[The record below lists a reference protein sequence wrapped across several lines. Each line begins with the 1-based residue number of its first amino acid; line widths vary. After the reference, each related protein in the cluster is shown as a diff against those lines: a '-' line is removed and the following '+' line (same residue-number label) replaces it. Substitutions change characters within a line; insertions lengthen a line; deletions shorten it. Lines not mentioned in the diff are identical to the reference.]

1 MEESCLP
8 DGSGPPDADEV
19 LSGGP
24 EWITEI
30 LPHREPFLF
39 ISRVISVVPGK
50 EATAEYDV
58 PKDFDVFRGHFPGH
72 PIMPGVLI
80 LEFMAQTGAL
90 ALLSLPQ
97 YRGKI
102 AYLAGIDRARFKRPV
117 WPGTTLRARVKIGA
131 MRRGIGRGSASAFVG
146 EDEIASATMVFAVVL
161 EEAGV

>member
-8 DGSGPPDADEV
+8 DGSGPQNANEV
-19 LSGGP
+19 LSGGL
-24 EWITEI
+24 EFITGI

-39 ISRVISVVPGK
+39 ISRAISVVPGK

-58 PKDFDVFRGHFPGH
+58 PKDFDIFRGHFPGH

-90 ALLSLPQ
+90 ALLSVPQ
-97 YRGKI
+97 YKGKI
-102 AYLAGIDRARFKRPV
+102 AYLAGIDRARFRRPA

-131 MRRGIGRGSASAFVG
+131 VRRGIGRGSATVFVG
-146 EDEIASATMVFAVVL
+146 DEEIASATMVFAVVV
-161 EEAGV
+161 EDTGV

>member
-8 DGSGPPDADEV
+8 DGSGPQNANQV
-19 LSGGP
+19 LCGGP
-24 EWITEI
+24 EFITGI

-39 ISRVISVVPGK
+39 ISRTISVVPGK

-58 PKDFDVFRGHFPGH
+58 PKDFDIFRGHFPGH

-80 LEFMAQTGAL
+80 LEFMAQAGAL

-97 YRGKI
+97 YKGKI

-131 MRRGIGRGSASAFVG
+131 VRRGIGRGSATAFIG
-146 EDEIASATMVFAVVL
+146 DDEIASATMVFAVVV
-161 EEAGV
+161 EDNGV